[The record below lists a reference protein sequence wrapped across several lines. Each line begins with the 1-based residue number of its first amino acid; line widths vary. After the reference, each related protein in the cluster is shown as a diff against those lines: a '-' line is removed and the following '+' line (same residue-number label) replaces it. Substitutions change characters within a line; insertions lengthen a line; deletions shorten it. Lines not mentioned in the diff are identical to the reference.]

1 MRVKP
6 EFKINFEEIKKF
18 RREGKSAFEITKTL
32 TQGLDSFI
40 ISLCDELGFNES
52 FAIIATGGIWTG

>member
-18 RREGKSAFEITKTL
+18 RREGKSAFEIKTGKPVYGSGRL
-32 TQGLDSFI
+32 KTFEVLI
-40 ISLCDELGFNES
+40 KNDE
-52 FAIIATGGIWTG
+52 IWIKIEDEQT